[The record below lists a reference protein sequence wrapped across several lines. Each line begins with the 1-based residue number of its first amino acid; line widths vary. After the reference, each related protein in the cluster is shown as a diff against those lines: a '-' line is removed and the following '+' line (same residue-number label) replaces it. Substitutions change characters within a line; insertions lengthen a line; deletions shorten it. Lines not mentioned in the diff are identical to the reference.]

1 MLYDTLALY
10 YDELLGDSES
20 LDIWVEKVEKEIN
33 GRDILELACG
43 SGELALKLGAKG
55 YNVYATDISQ
65 QMIEVAKGKN
75 KIDNV
80 SFSELDMKDFTLDK
94 KFDAILCFC
103 DSFNYFNDLNEV
115 ESFIINAKKHLK
127 DDGVLM
133 FDTHHLE
140 RLNEFEDEYIEE
152 GSLKDIFYQ
161 WTIKSD
167 KLSSRLMEH
176 FAFYFENNTVTE
188 SHSQMVF
195 DPKALAELMAN
206 YLDTK
211 YDLEFV
217 ENEKIM
223 FVGRNR

>member
-80 SFSELDMKDFTLDK
+80 SFSELDDK

-223 FVGRNR
+223 FVGRNRWLQ